1 MNTLSRLRLAYQKI
15 APSYSRL
22 KRRPWKDFVAFFNQL
37 NLSPSGRILDAGA
50 GNMRNLAAL
59 DIKHDAIGLDLSR
72 AILSGYHEVDF
83 CSDKTEP
90 LVGVI
95 SHLPFRDSSFDL
107 SLTIATLHHLES
119 PQERELALSELY
131 RTLQPGGFLI
141 LSVWRFW
148 KAGTRW
154 LLFKNFIKKLLFLH
168 RHELGDIWHIWKIPG
183 EENQFRYYH
192 LFRKRELTNLLLKTN
207 FSISLLSV
215 SGGLSKKD
223 NYFVLAQRPEDS

>member
-1 MNTLSRLRLAYQKI
+1 MNSLSRLRQAYRKI

-37 NLSPSGRILDAGA
+37 HLSPTGRILDAGA
-50 GNMRNLAAL
+50 GNMRNLSAL
-59 DIKHDAIGLDLSR
+59 DIKHDAVGLDLSR
-72 AILSGYHEVDF
+72 SILSGYREVDF
-83 CSDKTEP
+83 CSNKTEP

-95 SHLPFRDSSFDL
+95 SHLPFRNRSFDL
-107 SLTIATLHHLES
+107 SLIIATLHHLES

-154 LLFKNFIKKLLFLH
+154 VLFKNFIKKLFFLH
-168 RHELGDIWHIWKIPG
+168 KHELGDIWHVWKIPE

-192 LFRKRELTNLLLKTN
+192 LFRKRELINLLHKAN
-207 FSISLLSV
+207 FSISLLSI
-215 SGGLSKKD
+215 SGGLSNKD
-223 NYFVLAQRPEDS
+223 NYFVLAQKIDDS